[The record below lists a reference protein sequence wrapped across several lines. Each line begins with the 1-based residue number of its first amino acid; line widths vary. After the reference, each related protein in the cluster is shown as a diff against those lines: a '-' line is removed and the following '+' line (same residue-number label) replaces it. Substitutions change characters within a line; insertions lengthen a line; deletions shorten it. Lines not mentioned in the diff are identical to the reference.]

1 MARSQKSH
9 PLRATLL
16 AAGSLAIGIWSSTKE
31 GREADLDSF
40 RAVNSNHD
48 SRRDVVYAGLTELG
62 SIWASI
68 GAASAL
74 ALSGRS
80 RTASRTLAAACVTWT
95 LGQLLKKA
103 FMRPRPYEAL
113 DDSRLLIGKP
123 SGASWPSSHP
133 AVLLTFVTVA
143 SRDLGLPKAARA
155 GLVALAGS
163 VGVSRTYLGVHYP
176 SDVAGGLL
184 MGRAVGLAWPTGQ
197 GE

>member
-1 MARSQKSH
+1 MSHSEKSH
-9 PLRATLL
+9 PLRAALL
-16 AAGSLAIGIWSSTKE
+16 AAGSLGIGIWSSTKE
-31 GREADLDSF
+31 GRDADLDAF

-48 SRRDVVYAGLTELG
+48 AQRDGIYRGLTELG

-80 RTASRTLAAACVTWT
+80 RTASRALAAACVTWT
-95 LGQLLKKA
+95 MGQLVKKM
-103 FMRPRPYEAL
+103 FMRPRPYDAL

-123 SGASWPSSHP
+123 SGTSWPSSHP

-155 GLVALAGS
+155 GLAALAGS

-184 MGRAVGLAWPTGQ
+184 MGRAVGLAWPAGTG
-197 GE
+197 E